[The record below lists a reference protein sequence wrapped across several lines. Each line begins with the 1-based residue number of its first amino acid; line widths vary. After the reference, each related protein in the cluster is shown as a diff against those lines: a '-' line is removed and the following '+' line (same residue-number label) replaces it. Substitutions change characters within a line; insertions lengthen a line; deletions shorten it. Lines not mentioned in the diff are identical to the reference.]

1 VFSLQISI
9 YRASGTNEIKSATIS
24 SRFWMESAEF
34 DRMDEEWSI
43 SMKKVK
49 LDDISGDKK
58 KSF

>member
-1 VFSLQISI
+1 
-9 YRASGTNEIKSATIS
+9 
-24 SRFWMESAEF
+24 MESAEF